1 MEYKKEEIFSP
12 ETWFAPRSMLSE
24 KHWKL
29 IDGLWALAGYVV
41 IEKINEKN
49 PISSLTRDQKLFSLE
64 VVLENEVDISPLE
77 SHFYEDLVFIKIL
90 NGKKL
95 SLASMKGDSKL
106 KIELM
111 ESSKDFSKLKSL
123 FESTADPKY
132 CELWYAPNK
141 PFHLLSEWNKD
152 YLFTWALKESP
163 KIPWLSYSIE
173 RDSVFFKKKTGEDAS
188 NDVFGMKSLV
198 STAKQKNWKVKE
210 SLTEKDYGPQINRV
224 LRDFFNRSLQPPDEK
239 EVLAIWRGDLP
250 RGIYE
255 VTRDSFRY
263 KLRNGKM
270 SHIVMA
276 RHLKIAIQ
284 GRIIWLD

>member
-12 ETWFAPRSMLSE
+12 EAWLAPRSMLSE

-41 IEKINEKN
+41 VEKINEQN
-49 PISSLTRDQKLFSLE
+49 PISSLTRDQKLFSLA
-64 VVLENEVDISPLE
+64 VILENEVDISPFE
-77 SHFYEDLVFIKIL
+77 AHFYEDLVFIKIL

-95 SLASMKGDSKL
+95 SLASIKEDSKL
-106 KIELM
+106 KVELM
-111 ESSKDFSKLKSL
+111 ESSKNFSKLKSL
-123 FESTADPKY
+123 FQSTADPKY
-132 CELWYAPNK
+132 CELWFEPNK

-152 YLFTWALKESP
+152 YLFIWALKESP

-173 RDSVFFKKKTGEDAS
+173 RDSVFFKKKMGEDAENGAS
-188 NDVFGMKSLV
+188 RMKSLV
-198 STAKQKNWKVKE
+198 SIAKENNWKVKE
-210 SLTEKDYGPQINRV
+210 SVTEKDYGPQLIRV
-224 LRDFFNRSLQPPDEK
+224 LRDFFSRGLQPPDEN

-250 RGIYE
+250 WGIYE

-263 KLRNGKM
+263 KLRNGQK
-270 SHIVMA
+270 SRIVMA
-276 RHLKIAIQ
+276 RNLKIAIQ